1 LIEKIVQ
8 RRQNSGTRSCLTL
21 APRRVRVRV
30 RVRGISKINILNKK
44 MKYKRR
50 EKSIMP
56 LHLNLNFFD
65 SILDTVLIIH

>member
-1 LIEKIVQ
+1 MKKTEFRNPLLP
-8 RRQNSGTRSCLTL
+8 SL
-21 APRRVRVRV
+21 APRRERV

-50 EKSIMP
+50 AKSIMP

-65 SILDTVLIIH
+65 SILDTVLTIH